1 MRNEKGPRKGPL
13 PFCQGS
19 RGVWRECGDAPCPLQ
34 GGGKGRILPPCAP
47 HGSADGA
54 EDLENRIL
62 RIQDGFNE
70 KNKLA
75 SNQFEFLYGH
85 PGPPSG
91 MPAEIERRV

>member
-1 MRNEKGPRKGPL
+1 M
-13 PFCQGS
+13 
-19 RGVWRECGDAPCPLQ
+19 WRECGDAPCPLQ

-70 KNKLA
+70 KNELA
-75 SNQFEFLYGH
+75 SNQFEFF
-85 PGPPSG
+85 
-91 MPAEIERRV
+91 